1 MIDMLW
7 YIVWPV
13 VIFIGINISVNAI
26 FSWIILGKNIYDSS
40 GSLSFGTDIM
50 EDNSVIIMLITM
62 LIAIPIMIVLM
73 KKDEDRRGF
82 LTFKQHFKKIDFKG
96 FLWLIPLGICMCLGI
111 SKLVTLFP
119 IDNILGSYEKT
130 LEGYKNS
137 GLVVRI
143 LTLCILVPIGE
154 ELVYRGL
161 FYKRLKKYYETT
173 IAAYLSA
180 ILFGVAHMNLVQG
193 IYGFILAMIIIY
205 VYEKYNTIFA
215 PIFLHIMI
223 NIMALISG
231 EFDIFSK
238 INDVLIAKLF
248 FMLVEI
254 AGIVLFV
261 RIIRV
266 KKQELT

>member
-1 MIDMLW
+1 
-7 YIVWPV
+7 
-13 VIFIGINISVNAI
+13 
-26 FSWIILGKNIYDSS
+26 
-40 GSLSFGTDIM
+40 
-50 EDNSVIIMLITM
+50 
-62 LIAIPIMIVLM
+62 
-73 KKDEDRRGF
+73 
-82 LTFKQHFKKIDFKG
+82 
-96 FLWLIPLGICMCLGI
+96 MCLGI

-193 IYGFILAMIIIY
+193 IYGFILAVIIIY

-223 NIMALISG
+223 NTMALISG